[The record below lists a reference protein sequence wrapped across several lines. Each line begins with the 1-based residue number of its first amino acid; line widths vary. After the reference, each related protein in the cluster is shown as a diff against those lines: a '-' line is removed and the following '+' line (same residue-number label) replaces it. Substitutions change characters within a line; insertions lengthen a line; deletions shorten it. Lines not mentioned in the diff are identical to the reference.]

1 MTTVQAKVKFDTIS
15 DVKEFVSIN
24 NKYDFEIDVQSD
36 RYRTDG
42 KSILGM
48 FSLDLS
54 CEVNVVV
61 KIDNVNSKN
70 IYGDKLLDSY
80 IKDISKFIKCD
91 EK

>member
-1 MTTVQAKVKFDTIS
+1 MTIVQAKVKFDSIS

-24 NKYDFEIDVQSD
+24 NKYDFEIDVKSD
-36 RYRTDG
+36 RYRADA

-54 CEVNVVV
+54 NELNLII
-61 KIDNVNSKN
+61 KINNVNSKN

-80 IKDISKFIKCD
+80 IKDISKFIK
-91 EK
+91 K

>member
-1 MTTVQAKVKFDTIS
+1 MSVVQTKVKFDTIS

-54 CEVNVVV
+54 NELSLII
-61 KIDNVNSKN
+61 KISNVNSKN

-80 IKDISKFIKCD
+80 IKDISKFIK
-91 EK
+91 K

>member
-1 MTTVQAKVKFDTIS
+1 MITVQAKVKFDSIS

-24 NKYDFEIDVQSD
+24 NKYDFEIDVKSD
-36 RYRTDG
+36 RYRADA

-54 CEVNVVV
+54 NEVNLII
-61 KIDNVNSKN
+61 KINNVNSKN

-80 IKDISKFIKCD
+80 IKDISKFIK
-91 EK
+91 K

>member
-1 MTTVQAKVKFDTIS
+1 MSVVQTKVKFDTIS

-54 CEVNVVV
+54 YEVNVVV

>member
-1 MTTVQAKVKFDTIS
+1 MTTVQAKVKFDSIS

-24 NKYDFEIDVQSD
+24 NKYDFEIDVKSD
-36 RYRTDG
+36 RYRADA

-54 CEVNVVV
+54 NELNLII
-61 KIDNVNSKN
+61 KINNVNSKN

-80 IKDISKFIKCD
+80 IKDISKFIK
-91 EK
+91 K

>member
-1 MTTVQAKVKFDTIS
+1 MTTVQAKVKFDSIS

-24 NKYDFEIDVQSD
+24 NKYDFEIDVKSD
-36 RYRTDG
+36 RYRADA

-54 CEVNVVV
+54 NEVNLII
-61 KIDNVNSKN
+61 KINNVNSKN

-80 IKDISKFIKCD
+80 IKDISKFIK
-91 EK
+91 K